1 MSKNSVN
8 NNDENLL
15 EILGS
20 RRLAGMYLA
29 EFLRLYE
36 HYRARAFAPGSNK
49 DDGRLKTTRD
59 AWARRHLQPGT
70 PEFRARLAMTGRR
83 FRDNLPPA
91 ALPEIVTGIRIG
103 SRSRSSA
110 RCSARCSARSTAS
123 ATSSC
128 RRACT
133 TSSAS
138 SRSRSFLRLRRG
150 SERAAARARPAP
162 ARAYWLRRPTSLFP
176 RRSAGQAINTSSSAV
191 PSTNARLIGRA
202 RNWSGSPRPRIIAR
216 RRCSSRSGPST

>member
-1 MSKNSVN
+1 MFCLFSPTDEALRHACFAAGDRGLMMFGLVNNIADKEGEQVEDDMQADEKAAIELYHRSKDNRDVIEASRYRWDTKPVGFIDEQQLFPGEPRPPFPPVIVHHKMVIIDAETPHPLIYTGSANMSKNSVN

-70 PEFRARLAMTGRR
+70 PEFRARLAMTGR
-83 FRDNLPPA
+83 L
-91 ALPEIVTGIRIG
+91 L
-103 SRSRSSA
+103 
-110 RCSARCSARSTAS
+110 
-123 ATSSC
+123 
-128 RRACT
+128 
-133 TSSAS
+133 
-138 SRSRSFLRLRRG
+138 
-150 SERAAARARPAP
+150 
-162 ARAYWLRRPTSLFP
+162 
-176 RRSAGQAINTSSSAV
+176 
-191 PSTNARLIGRA
+191 
-202 RNWSGSPRPRIIAR
+202 SG
-216 RRCSSRSGPST
+216 